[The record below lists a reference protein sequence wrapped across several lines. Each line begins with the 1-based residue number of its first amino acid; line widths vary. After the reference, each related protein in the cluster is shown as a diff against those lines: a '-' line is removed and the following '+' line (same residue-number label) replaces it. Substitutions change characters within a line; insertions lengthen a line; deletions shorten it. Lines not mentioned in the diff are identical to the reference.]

1 MIDHRK
7 RRSWNVGRKR
17 YALLRPACRQ
27 AGMRCA
33 QSVLESTV
41 AYAAVM
47 AVLGAA
53 MGIFGWGIAH
63 IPARQATYEA
73 TRIMAGSPSGRNV
86 DENGAQETTTQA
98 VWPTY
103 LAGGGAASVSQ

>member
-1 MIDHRK
+1 MIQEVTAGATNMSNKK
-7 RRSWNVGRKR
+7 RILSKKSK
-17 YALLRPACRQ
+17 
-27 AGMRCA
+27 A
-33 QSVLESTV
+33 QSALESTV

-47 AVLGAA
+47 AVLGGA

-73 TRIMAGSPSGRNV
+73 TRIMAGTPRGRNV
-86 DENGAQETTTQA
+86 TEQGAQQSSSMA

-103 LAGGGAASVSQ
+103 LAGGGVASAF

>member
-1 MIDHRK
+1 MIDQTPK
-7 RRSWNVGRKR
+7 AKDQ
-17 YALLRPACRQ
+17 RQ
-27 AGMRCA
+27 GVNKKIKA

-53 MGIFGWGIAH
+53 MGVFGWGIAH

-73 TRIMAGSPSGRNV
+73 TRIMAGSPRGRNV
-86 DENGAQETTTQA
+86 SEQGAQQTNSMA

-103 LAGGGAASVSQ
+103 LAGGGVASAF

>member
-1 MIDHRK
+1 MKRK
-7 RRSWNVGRKR
+7 
-17 YALLRPACRQ
+17 
-27 AGMRCA
+27 A
-33 QSVLESTV
+33 QSALEATV

-47 AVLGAA
+47 AVLGGA

-73 TRIMAGSPSGRNV
+73 TRIMAGSPGGRNV
-86 DENGAQETTTQA
+86 TEQGAQETISMA

-103 LAGGGAASVSQ
+103 LAGGGIASAF

>member
-1 MIDHRK
+1 MKDYKNRGTWDEGRRTRK
-7 RRSWNVGRKR
+7 
-17 YALLRPACRQ
+17 
-27 AGMRCA
+27 A

-63 IPARQATYEA
+63 IPARQGTYEA
-73 TRIMAGSPSGRNV
+73 TRIMAGTPRNRNV
-86 DENGAQETTTQA
+86 DDDGAKPAFTMA
-98 VWPTY
+98 LWPTY
-103 LAGGGAASVSQ
+103 LAGGGVANAF